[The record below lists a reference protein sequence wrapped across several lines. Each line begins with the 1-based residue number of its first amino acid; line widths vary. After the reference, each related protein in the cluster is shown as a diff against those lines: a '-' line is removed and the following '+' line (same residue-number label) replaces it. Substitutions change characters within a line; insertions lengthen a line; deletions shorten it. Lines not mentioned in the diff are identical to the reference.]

1 MASPTFSN
9 AVVQAIRTLYPET
22 LADGA
27 WDNTGLL
34 LDQAVAPAG
43 PGAETSEGVVLLTN
57 DLTAAVVDEALEQ
70 NVDIIVCYRKLH
82 TLTRDP
88 KYCKRLRTDQQ
99 PDPVIFRALKSLT
112 NQDPMQKHLLRLI
125 ASRVAVYCP
134 HTAVD
139 AADGGLND
147 WLCDI
152 ITDGQPEAGRKVVQ
166 PITRPLPESLQG
178 LGYGRTVELQSPA
191 SLSTILG
198 NLSRGLGNQQYMSV
212 ALPHPRKDVKEMT
225 ISTISVCA
233 GSGSGVL
240 KDTDAQLIVTGE
252 MDHHS
257 ALRYTQLGQAVVTV
271 FHSNSERQYLTQRLK
286 PRLEEALAVLPGGN
300 GKVLVSQMDR
310 DPFEVVDIS
319 KLAS

>member
-1 MASPTFSN
+1 
-9 AVVQAIRTLYPET
+9 
-22 LADGA
+22 
-27 WDNTGLL
+27 
-34 LDQAVAPAG
+34 
-43 PGAETSEGVVLLTN
+43 
-57 DLTAAVVDEALEQ
+57 
-70 NVDIIVCYRKLH
+70 
-82 TLTRDP
+82 
-88 KYCKRLRTDQQ
+88 
-99 PDPVIFRALKSLT
+99 
-112 NQDPMQKHLLRLI
+112 MQKHLLRLI

-139 AADGGLND
+139 AAEGGLND

-152 ITDGQPEAGRKVVQ
+152 ITDGQSEAGRKVVQ

-212 ALPHPRKDVKEMT
+212 ALPHPRKDLKEMAV
-225 ISTISVCA
+225 STISVCA

-240 KDTDAQLIVTGE
+240 KDTNAQLIVTGE